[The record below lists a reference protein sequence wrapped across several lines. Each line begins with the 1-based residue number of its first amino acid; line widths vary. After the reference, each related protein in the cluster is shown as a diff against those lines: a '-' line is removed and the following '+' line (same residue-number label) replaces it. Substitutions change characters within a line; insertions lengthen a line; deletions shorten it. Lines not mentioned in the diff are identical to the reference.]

1 MATAMARGVLELDRD
16 MASTWLNGIPMGR
29 LGEPHE
35 LQGAIVWMASDASS
49 YLTGSDIVVDGGYT
63 AF

>member
-1 MATAMARGVLELDRD
+1 MELDSD
-16 MASTWLNGIPMGR
+16 MASTWPNAIPMGR

-35 LQGAIVWMASDASS
+35 LQGTIVWMASDASS
-49 YLTGSDIVVDGGYT
+49 YLTGSDIIIDGGYT